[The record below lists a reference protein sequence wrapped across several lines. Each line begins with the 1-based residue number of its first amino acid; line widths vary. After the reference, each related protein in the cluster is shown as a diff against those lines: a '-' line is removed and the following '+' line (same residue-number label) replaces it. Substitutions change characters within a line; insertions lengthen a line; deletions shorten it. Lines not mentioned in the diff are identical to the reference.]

1 MSTILALFDLLG
13 HIILNRRKSC
23 IKLNPDLVALL
34 NKTINKDEEFKSRN
48 EFFERSVLRYLE
60 EKGTL

>member
-1 MSTILALFDLLG
+1 MNTEKLYKLLRNRTQLIL
-13 HIILNRRKSC
+13 

-34 NKTINKDEEFKSRN
+34 NKTINKDDEFKSRN

-60 EKGTL
+60 EKRTL